1 MHRLT
6 SLKFTLY
13 LNYEMGTKRGFC
25 DVKEMITIETEV
37 TYTCKILLLL
47 HPAFICIMLTM

>member
-6 SLKFTLY
+6 SLKFTFY

-25 DVKEMITIETEV
+25 DVEMITIETEV

-47 HPAFICIMLTM
+47 HPAFVMLTT